1 MKVFLINPPFK
12 VEYGKF
18 SRDQRSPA
26 ITKSGTVYY
35 PTWLASAT
43 GVLEEAGY
51 ECRLLD
57 SCVKQMNDE
66 TTLAIIKDFAP
77 DMIVIDTSTPSIYND
92 CKFAEKVKEVLPE
105 CFTVLVGTHP
115 SALPEET
122 MELNTSVDAVARKE
136 YEYTLRELAHYV
148 KIGNMDFRQILGL
161 TYRTADGKII
171 SNPDR
176 PYIEDLDALPFVS
189 KVYKEHGV
197 DPKDYFFAAAEY
209 PMMIISQGE
218 DAPILAFSVFIL
230 KYFTAENY
238 IAHAVPKMW

>member
-122 MELNTSVDAVARKE
+122 MELNMSVDAVARKE

-161 TYRTADGKII
+161 TYRTADGKLSRI
-171 SNPDR
+171 
-176 PYIEDLDALPFVS
+176 
-189 KVYKEHGV
+189 
-197 DPKDYFFAAAEY
+197 
-209 PMMIISQGE
+209 
-218 DAPILAFSVFIL
+218 PIVRIL
-230 KYFTAENY
+230 K
-238 IAHAVPKMW
+238 I

>member
-176 PYIEDLDALPFVS
+176 PYIEDLDALLSVLHDDKKRIIALQP
-189 KVYKEHGV
+189 
-197 DPKDYFFAAAEY
+197 
-209 PMMIISQGE
+209 ISQKE
-218 DAPILAFSVFIL
+218 SATKLCIETCIARNWRLSMQTH
-230 KYFTAENY
+230 KYLN
-238 IAHAVPKMW
+238 IA